1 MAMLLVIEVRDV
13 GVAQA
18 ALCMAEG
25 LPGIDGSLSSVNLRE
40 ATDVQSPSCASF
52 DFCAVAGGDEFLRHW
67 HIFFQ
72 AGFLDGE
79 GKHSAGQIAMGRKAA
94 GLRASTP
101 L

>member
-52 DFCAVAGGDEFLRHW
+52 DFCAVAGSDEFLRHW

-72 AGFLDGE
+72 AGFQAV
-79 GKHSAGQIAMGRKAA
+79 KTSIPHANIAMGWKAA